1 MTNSLP
7 REAEVVVIGSGIFG
21 AAVAYNLAA
30 QGVDVLVVER
40 GEFCGEAS
48 GANVG
53 LITVSTKAPGLLLD
67 LALLSAELYPKLPE
81 MLGHDVQYLRVGGL
95 VLAGTP
101 AELDARRALTEAQQ
115 AVGVDIRHISAEEAL
130 DLEPALPE
138 TVLGGAFCPMDGYVY
153 PFAVVEA
160 YLDKARGFGAR
171 MVPRTEVTGITV
183 EDGRA
188 TGVETTSGPIRAKW
202 VVNAA
207 GSWAGEVSALAGIQS
222 PTVPVRGQI
231 MVTEPLP
238 LIIKH
243 VILGVASFRQTWAG
257 NALIGGT
264 TEKVGHDKEN
274 TLAVI
279 RQLARGTTAVY
290 PQLKDVQVLRIWA
303 GLRPGTPDEMP
314 LLGESRQVKGFV
326 VASGAFRNGMLYG
339 PAVGQVIA
347 EEILGKPLSVNID
360 VARPERFAAGAETAP
375 VV

>member
-1 MTNSLP
+1 MADNQP
-7 REAEVVVIGSGIFG
+7 RKADVVVIGSGIFG
-21 AAVAYNLAA
+21 AAIAYNLAM
-30 QGVDVLVVER
+30 QGVDVVVVER

-67 LALLSAELYPKLPE
+67 LALLSAELYSKMSE
-81 MLGHDVQYLRVGGL
+81 TLGHNVQYEQVGGL

-101 AELDARRALTEAQQ
+101 TELDARDALTEAQR
-115 AVGVDIRHISAEEAL
+115 AVGVDIRHINAEEAL

-160 YLDKARGFGAR
+160 YLDKARALGVK
-171 MVPRTEVTGITV
+171 MVARTEVTGIDMDADRV
-183 EDGRA
+183 
-188 TGVETTSGPIRAKW
+188 TGIQTTRGPIQARW

-207 GSWAGEVSALAGIQS
+207 GSWAGEVSALAGLHT

-243 VILGVASFRQTWAG
+243 VILGVSSFRQTWAG

-264 TEKVGHDKEN
+264 TERVGHNKEN

-279 RQLARGTTAVY
+279 RQLAQGTTAVY
-290 PQLKDVQVLRIWA
+290 PQLRDVQVLRIWA

-314 LLGESRQVKGFV
+314 LLGESQQVKGFV
-326 VASGAFRNGMLYG
+326 IAGGAFRNGMLYG

-360 VARPERFAAGAETAP
+360 VARPERFATGAETVP
-375 VV
+375 VA